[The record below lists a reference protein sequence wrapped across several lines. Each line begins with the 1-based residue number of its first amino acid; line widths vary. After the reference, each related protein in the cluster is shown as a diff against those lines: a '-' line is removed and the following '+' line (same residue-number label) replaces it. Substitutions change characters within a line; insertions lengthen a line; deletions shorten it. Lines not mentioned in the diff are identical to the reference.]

1 MRILAV
7 DTASGSGSAA
17 VSDGDHLLAEFT
29 TARRETHSKHL
40 MSIIDRVIHRAGL
53 RLSDI
58 DGFAV
63 TRGPGSFTG
72 LRIGIATVKGL
83 ALVTRKPVVGV
94 SSLAALAMQA
104 AQAPGEICAM
114 LDARNQEV
122 YFSRYRFENG
132 CLESLSHERA
142 ATPMAA
148 IATIREPCLFV
159 GDGAVKYR
167 EMLADKLGPLAG
179 FALPYQH
186 VIRASIISYLSQ
198 SRFEGN
204 QTDDVASLAPRYIR
218 KSYAQMNKKQ
228 DSAN

>member
-53 RLSDI
+53 SLSDI

-83 ALVTRKPVVGV
+83 ALVTGKPVVGV

-122 YFSRYRFENG
+122 YFGRYRFING
-132 CLESLSHERA
+132 QLKSLSDEQA
-142 ATPMAA
+142 AAPLTAV
-148 IATIREPCLFV
+148 ATIQEPCLFV

-167 EMLADKLGPLAG
+167 KMLKDRLGTRAG

-186 VIRASIISYLSQ
+186 IIRASIISYLSQ
-198 SRFEGN
+198 SRFEN
-204 QTDDVASLAPRYIR
+204 KQLDDVASLAPRYIR
-218 KSYAQMNKKQ
+218 KSYAEMNKKQ
-228 DSAN
+228 DSNN